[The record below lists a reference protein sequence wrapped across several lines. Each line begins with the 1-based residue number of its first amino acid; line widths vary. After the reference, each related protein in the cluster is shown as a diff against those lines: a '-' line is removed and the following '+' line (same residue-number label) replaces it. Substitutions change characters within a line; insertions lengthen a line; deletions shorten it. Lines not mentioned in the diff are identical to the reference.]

1 MSGEAGA
8 MLVFMAIRL
17 GTERG
22 VPNPRWIVFPFS
34 WHRASAEFPDIP
46 RISDRRDTGYV
57 TASGVLVPG
66 AV

>member
-1 MSGEAGA
+1 
-8 MLVFMAIRL
+8 MAIRFE
-17 GTERG
+17 TERG

-34 WHRASAEFPDIP
+34 WHRASAEFPEIP
-46 RISDRRDTGYV
+46 RISDRRDTGNV

>member
-1 MSGEAGA
+1 
-8 MLVFMAIRL
+8 MAIRF

-34 WHRASAEFPDIP
+34 WHRASAEFPEIP
-46 RISDRRDTGYV
+46 RISDRLGTVRV
-57 TASGVLVPG
+57 TTLGVLVPG

>member
-1 MSGEAGA
+1 
-8 MLVFMAIRL
+8 MLVFIGIRL

-34 WHRASAEFPDIP
+34 WSRASAVFPEIP
-46 RISDRRDTGYV
+46 RISDRQDTARV
-57 TASGVLVPG
+57 PTSGVLVPG